1 MRYKESETI
10 EFKKSTAELKNGVVS
25 VVAILNKHGKG
36 ALYFGIK
43 DNGTVVGQEVGR
55 QTVKEVT
62 QTIVDNIEPKIY
74 PKVDVRKIGGVECIM
89 VEFSGSDT
97 PYFAYGKAYT
107 RVGESDKQMT
117 AKHLED
123 HFRNKKYS
131 WEREISGKTLRDVN
145 VKTVREYMRRA
156 NDAGRINFKYTNV
169 HDTLKKL
176 GLLSGKK
183 LTNAAD
189 VLFCDPF
196 LLEFQAAVFA
206 GTDKVTF
213 LDIRSF
219 KGNIFSLRPQ
229 AESYIKEH
237 IKWRADLSESRRRE
251 IPEIPVRAFS
261 EAIGN
266 SLCHRDYANPKGN
279 EVAIYK
285 DRIEIYNP
293 GQFPEEIEPEDFIK
307 GKGHSILRNPLI
319 AETMFRSEDIEK
331 WASGIKR
338 IYEECQESNV
348 KVEFNRAKAG
358 FVVVFY
364 RPKWEEGGGLI
375 EGSEKSSEKGSEKS
389 SEKGSEKSSEKVI
402 GAIKKNPSVSAQ
414 DLSKILGITSRAVEK
429 HLSRL
434 KKGGIIKR
442 IGPDR
447 GGRWEISA
455 NHGKNT

>member
-1 MRYKESETI
+1 MIHKESETV
-10 EFKKSTAELKNGVVS
+10 EFKKSTGELKSGVVS
-25 VVAILNKHGKG
+25 VAAILNKHGKG
-36 ALYFGIK
+36 TLYFGIK
-43 DNGTVVGQEVGR
+43 DNGTVVGQDIGR

-74 PKVDVRKIGGVECIM
+74 PKVNARKIGGVDCIV
-89 VEFSGSDT
+89 VEFRGSDT
-97 PYFAYGKAYT
+97 PYFAYGKAYM

-131 WEREISGKTLRDVN
+131 WERETSEKTAKDVN

-183 LTNAAD
+183 LTNAAE

-206 GTDKVTF
+206 GTDKITF

-219 KGNIFSLRPQ
+219 KGNVFSLREQ

-237 IKWRADLSESRRRE
+237 IKWRAEIKSGPRKE
-251 IPEIPVRAFS
+251 IPEIPV
-261 EAIGN
+261 EAIREAVGN
-266 SLCHRDYANPKGN
+266 SLCHRDYSNPKGN
-279 EVAIYK
+279 EVAIFK

-293 GQFPEEIEPEDFIK
+293 GEFPDEIEPEDFIK

-338 IYEECQESNV
+338 IYDECQKNNV
-348 KVEFNRAKAG
+348 KVEFNRVKTG
-358 FVVVFY
+358 FVVSFH
-364 RPKWEEGGGLI
+364 RPKWEDGEGLEEGGQKGW
-375 EGSEKSSEKGSEKS
+375 SERVVRKGGQKLTA
-389 SEKGSEKSSEKVI
+389 KQTALLDLLKQNP
-402 GAIKKNPSVSAQ
+402 AIARKDIAGK
-414 DLSKILGITSRAVEK
+414 LGINESAVQK
-429 HLSRL
+429 RLDVL
-434 KKGGIIKR
+434 KKKGMLHR
-442 IGPDR
+442 VGPDR
-447 GGRWEISA
+447 GGHWEIS
-455 NHGKNT
+455 GF